1 MVSCWLLALLSISAA
16 DGLRGGAIAGGSLVL
31 KSGAQSQRS
40 EPVTPRAVVVLRGGG
55 ARRLRTH
62 STALSLS
69 LSLHPRLRLR
79 LSPSLRPIL
88 SSAQASASAS
98 ASASAPASTE
108 PGIATQWARYLQALE
123 EKLTRTPKDLRRVRT
138 GYAYE
143 PPA

>member
-1 MVSCWLLALLSISAA
+1 MVSCWFLALLSLSAA
-16 DGLRGGAIAGGSLVL
+16 DGLRGGAIAGGSLGL

-55 ARRLRTH
+55 AQRLRTH
-62 STALSLS
+62 STALSLG

-79 LSPSLRPIL
+79 LSPNIRPIL
-88 SSAQASASAS
+88 SSAQAS

>member
-1 MVSCWLLALLSISAA
+1 MVSSWLLALLSLSAA
-16 DGLRGGAIAGGSLVL
+16 DGLRGGAMAGGPLL

-69 LSLHPRLRLR
+69 LSLRPTLRLR

-88 SSAQASASAS
+88 SSAQA
-98 ASASAPASTE
+98 
-108 PGIATQWARYLQALE
+108 
-123 EKLTRTPKDLRRVRT
+123 
-138 GYAYE
+138 
-143 PPA
+143 